1 MDKKIANLTG
11 LQKGE
16 PGLLQHNHG
25 YTKKHQENALI
36 HVHVYY
42 EDMWHELAQCVDNV
56 SIPYE
61 LFVTLSRETPG
72 LRQAI
77 RGRYPKAHIHVVPNL
92 GYDVAPFIEILNRVN
107 LDNYAYVI
115 KLHTKRNVR
124 VPRYLNGIDVGG
136 SKWRDALLGF
146 IKTPHDF
153 KGALSYLRR
162 HRKVGA
168 VARGQLIL
176 EKRASDNKRFAADID
191 RFLRNLGWQCSNYSF
206 VAGTMFMMRAHLLKP
221 LQNRWTTDDFEEPE
235 PDSYQLAHRIE
246 RLLGCCVYGAGYIIH
261 DWRLRPGEHV
271 PRLLTAVGHFLYHA
285 KTTRSGRTL
294 VKICKIPVWWAKA
307 QRMP

>member
-1 MDKKIANLTG
+1 MGNTLGKDK
-11 LQKGE
+11 E
-16 PGLLQHNHG
+16 R
-25 YTKKHQENALI
+25 ALI

-42 EDMWHELAQCVDNV
+42 EDMWDELVRCVDNV
-56 SIPYE
+56 CIPYE
-61 LFVTLSRETPG
+61 LFITLAHENLG

-77 RGRYPKAHIHVVPNL
+77 CGRYPDANVRVVRNR
-92 GYDVAPFIEILNRVN
+92 GYDVAPFIEILNRVD
-107 LDNYAYVI
+107 LADYAYVI
-115 KLHTKRNVR
+115 KLHSKRDMR
-124 VPRYLNGIDVGG
+124 VPFHLSNGMDVGG
-136 SKWRDALLGF
+136 CKWRDALLGF
-146 IKTPHDF
+146 IKTLHDF
-153 KGALSYLRR
+153 KAALSYMRR

-168 VARGQLIL
+168 VAHSGLIL
-176 EKRASDNKRFAADID
+176 KKHAPENKKHAADID
-191 RFLRNLGWQCSNYSF
+191 GFVRELGLPCCNYSF

-285 KTTRSGRTL
+285 KTTRSGRTQ

-307 QRMP
+307 RKMP